1 MGLLNRVAAA
11 DAFARVVRLAVAL
24 TGAGSAGSSGITVR
38 RGSAGR
44 GAAATAAATGSA
56 EILTVRVRAAAAGAA
71 PVARADR
78 AGADPDRLLL
88 PVVAAWLR
96 EACDCGPGEAG
107 PSLLVES
114 DEGASALATA
124 VPTAEPAPT
133 TAPAIATPMQ
143 TCFIVVICIFR
154 SERPVDLGVTL
165 AL

>member
-1 MGLLNRVAAA
+1 MALSAATAAA
-11 DAFARVVRLAVAL
+11 ALASRRAVAL
-24 TGAGSAGSSGITVR
+24 TGIDNTDNKGFTVR
-38 RGSAGR
+38 CDGAGR

-56 EILTVRVRAAAAGAA
+56 EILTVRVRAAAALVACA
-71 PVARADR
+71 ARAD
-78 AGADPDRLLL
+78 ADPADRLFA
-88 PVVAAWLR
+88 PFDCAAWLR
-96 EACDCGPGEAG
+96 EACDFGPGEAG

-124 VPTAEPAPT
+124 VPAAEPAPT

-143 TCFIVVICIFR
+143 TCFIVVIYTFR